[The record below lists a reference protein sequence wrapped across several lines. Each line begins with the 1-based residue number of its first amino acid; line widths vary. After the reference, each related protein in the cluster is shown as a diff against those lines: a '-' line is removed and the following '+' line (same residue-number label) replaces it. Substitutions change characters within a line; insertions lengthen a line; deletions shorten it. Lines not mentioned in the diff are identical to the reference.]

1 LFGKSVIRAK
11 KEIELADAEEYGRL
25 MLGSIPLGCQ
35 IWDKDLNIVDCNAA
49 AVRMFGLASKD
60 EYLERFH
67 ELSPEYQPDGQPSY
81 ERSRAYIEQAFEEGV
96 VTTSWMHQLPDGT
109 PLPVEVT
116 LIKVPHKGDYV
127 VAGYTKDVSEVKD
140 LEEKAEAVYFDAL
153 TGIHNRRYLNEVLD
167 HLIRTQSR
175 SHSALSVMMID
186 IDYFKRYN
194 DAYGHAAGDECLI
207 SIAETLSESMLR
219 ADDFVARYGGEEFTI
234 VLPFTNESGAV
245 IIAERLLKSVQNL
258 RIPHGNSDAA
268 DCVTISI
275 GVTTGSAQHTQTGTD
290 YLKRSDEALYLSKH
304 GGRNKVTF
312 LPLDD
317 A

>member
-35 IWDKDLNIVDCNAA
+35 IWNKDLNIVDCNAA

-81 ERSRAYIEQAFEEGV
+81 ERSRAYIEQAFDEGV
-96 VTTSWMHQLPDGT
+96 VTTDWMHQLPDGT

-116 LIKVPHKGDYV
+116 LIKVYHKGDYI
-127 VAGYTKDVSEVKD
+127 VAGYNRDLREIKE

-167 HLIRTQSR
+167 HLIKSQSR

-194 DAYGHAAGDECLI
+194 DAYGHAAGDTCLI
-207 SIAETLSESMLR
+207 RIAETLSENMLR

-234 VLPFTNESGAV
+234 VLPFTNEKGAM
-245 IIAERLLKSVQNL
+245 IIAEKLLAGVRDL
-258 RIPHGNSDAA
+258 RIPHGDSDAA

-275 GVTTGSAQHTQTGTD
+275 GVTTGSAKHTQTSAD
-290 YLKRSDEALYLSKH
+290 YLKRADEALYVSKH
-304 GGRNKVTF
+304 SGRNRVTF
-312 LPLDD
+312 AALDD
-317 A
+317 